1 MAILGWRD
9 GVPLPQV
16 KAALAACALSAG
28 LAVGWLSSGSLAVLA
43 AAAAAVAVMNGY
55 SKAYSP

>member
-9 GVPLPQV
+9 GVPLPLV
-16 KAALAACALSAG
+16 KVALGACALSAG
-28 LAVGWLSSGSLAVLA
+28 LTAGWLAAGGLAVLA
-43 AAAAAVAVMNGY
+43 ATAAVVAVMNGY

>member
-9 GVPLPQV
+9 GIHLPLV
-16 KAALAACALSAG
+16 KVALAGCALGAGLTAGWLASGG
-28 LAVGWLSSGSLAVLA
+28 LAVLTATAAV
-43 AAAAAVAVMNGY
+43 VAVMNGY